1 MLNII
6 VAMSENRVI
15 GRGGQLPW
23 HLPDD
28 LKRFKTLT
36 MGHHLLMGRR
46 TFDSIGRPLPGRTT
60 IVLSRDATWRADG
73 VLRAGTLDEAIGLA
87 ASDPQPFIVGGGELY
102 AQSLA
107 RVDRLY
113 LTLVHSTMQGDAYFP
128 EIDSS
133 QWDTLAEEH
142 HAVDER
148 HAYTFSFIDLMR
160 VGASSPV

>member
-15 GRGGQLPW
+15 GRDGQLPW
-23 HLPDD
+23 RLPDD
-28 LKRFKTLT
+28 LKRFKSLT
-36 MGHHLLMGRR
+36 MGHHLIMGRR

-60 IVLSRDATWRADG
+60 IVLTRDANWRAGG
-73 VLRAGTLDEAIGLA
+73 VLRAGTLDEALELVA
-87 ASDPQPFIVGGGELY
+87 TDTQPFIVGGGELY
-102 AQSLA
+102 EQFLP

-113 LTLVHSTMQGDAYFP
+113 VTRVHATIEGDAYFP
-128 EIDSS
+128 EIDSR

-142 HAVDER
+142 HAMDER